1 MSTIFSKIIL
11 GEIPCYKVAETDKY
25 IAFLDI
31 APLKRGHT
39 LCILKEV
46 EVDNIF
52 DLDEETYTG
61 LMQFSR
67 RVAKAI
73 QKTLPYKRVG
83 VVVAGF
89 EVAHAHV
96 HLIPVNNMK
105 EMDFNNPK
113 IEMVKEEFAAI
124 AMAIGQTY
132 NGL

>member
-1 MSTIFSKIIL
+1 MSSIFSKIIA
-11 GEIPCYKVAETDKY
+11 GEIPCYKIAETDKY
-25 IAFLDI
+25 LAFLDVN
-31 APLKRGHT
+31 PLKRGHT
-39 LCILKEV
+39 LCIPKV
-46 EVDNIF
+46 EVDNLF

-89 EVAHAHV
+89 EVPHAHV

-113 IEMVKEEFAAI
+113 VEMVKEEYAAI
-124 AMAIGQTY
+124 AMAIEATY
-132 NGL
+132 NGV

>member
-1 MSTIFSKIIL
+1 MASIFSKIIA

-25 IAFLDI
+25 LAFLDI

-39 LCILKEV
+39 LCIPKI
-46 EVDNIF
+46 EVDNLF

-67 RVAKAI
+67 RVANAI

-89 EVAHAHV
+89 EVPHAHV

-113 IEMVKEEFAAI
+113 VEMVKEEFAAI
-124 AMAIGQTY
+124 AMAIEQTY
-132 NGL
+132 NGI

>member
-1 MSTIFSKIIL
+1 MSSIFSKIIS

-25 IAFLDI
+25 LAFLDI

-39 LCILKEV
+39 LCIPKV
-46 EVDNIF
+46 EVDNLF

-89 EVAHAHV
+89 EVPHAHV

-113 IEMVKEEFAAI
+113 VEMVKEEFAAI
-124 AMAIGQTY
+124 AMAIEQTY